1 MRKIKKDSDGAK
13 ARNKG
18 GGASDN
24 KGRRR
29 SSVETV
35 RRYDSEEEVVDVT
48 MKESP
53 GGGDVATSSA
63 THSRMSVAAWATEI
77 MEEIGVQSFVE
88 LHDHV
93 EKKFGAA
100 AANDAKVMLRELH
113 ASMGQSRDAAEETSK
128 EKNSEVAATKEKN
141 TPPLKIIVWP
151 STIDAYKRVGDRIG
165 RGSFAKVYKATC
177 TCQLPSG
184 EKSERIVA
192 IKVIEAKSE
201 GLLSRLGE
209 LQGELNAMTKCAHE
223 NILSLHQSFRHGVSS
238 IVLVTPL
245 MDLGSCSKIIRDI
258 REVKS
263 GINGLKEEW
272 IGAILVQATRG
283 LAYMHQCGFFHRD
296 IKPANILVNSRG
308 VVRIADLGLAAY
320 TARKI
325 DKKSTLN
332 GTWAYMA
339 PEIIMSAT
347 RNYTPKIDIW
357 SLGITA
363 LELAV
368 SYAPYAHLKPQVIVK
383 RLYMGDVPSLLTY
396 KEVHTSTGETL
407 GTFSPAFHNFYKAML
422 MREPEKRD
430 SAEKLLTSR
439 FLQPW
444 KKQDPTKVLREG
456 LVAIIRPRD
465 TGKKEDVPNAKDSLS
480 AKSSKSGG
488 SSAVVVKLGSVTGP
502 KLDPAAAFL
511 VDPSG
516 ATTLERQFS
525 AVHRLKSKNSRE
537 KTFSEKSP
545 MEKLVEGFNE
555 KDDDQ
560 VKTERSDSVVIAAS
574 PVANTGTVIRE
585 SATIKER
592 LVNEFSKDD

>member
-1 MRKIKKDSDGAK
+1 
-13 ARNKG
+13 
-18 GGASDN
+18 
-24 KGRRR
+24 
-29 SSVETV
+29 
-35 RRYDSEEEVVDVT
+35 
-48 MKESP
+48 
-53 GGGDVATSSA
+53 
-63 THSRMSVAAWATEI
+63 
-77 MEEIGVQSFVE
+77 
-88 LHDHV
+88 
-93 EKKFGAA
+93 
-100 AANDAKVMLRELH
+100 ML
-113 ASMGQSRDAAEETSK
+113 
-128 EKNSEVAATKEKN
+128 
-141 TPPLKIIVWP
+141 
-151 STIDAYKRVGDRIG
+151 
-165 RGSFAKVYKATC
+165 YKATC

-516 ATTLERQFS
+516 ATTLGRQFS

-537 KTFSEKSP
+537 KTVSEKSP
-545 MEKLVEGFNE
+545 MEKLVEGFNDE
-555 KDDDQ
+555 DDGQ
-560 VKTERSDSVVIAAS
+560 VKTEPSDSVVIAAS
-574 PVANTGTVIRE
+574 PVAKTGTVVRKP
-585 SATIKER
+585 ATIKER
-592 LVNEFSKDD
+592 LVDEFSKDD